1 MLRHFERAILAL
13 AETVVAE
20 RQPGGDISGVLGK
33 SVAQFLM
40 SVHARM
46 PDYLSPLFYVLVLI
60 FNASPLLR
68 KGKFFH
74 QLSLG
79 DRLSELDTWRR
90 SRIEVRRRFV
100 EFYGSLGVFGL
111 YSDLYGTDYKH
122 DQLPT
127 GKRAQSR

>member
-1 MLRHFERAILAL
+1 MLRQFERAILAL
-13 AETVVAE
+13 GETVVSE
-20 RQPGGDISGVLGK
+20 RLPEGDAVGALGK
-33 SVAQFLM
+33 NVAQFLM

-46 PDYLSPLFYVLVLI
+46 PDYLSPLFYILVLF

-74 QLSLG
+74 QLSVG
-79 DRLSELDTWRR
+79 DRLAELDRWRR

-100 EFYGSLGVFGL
+100 EFYGSLAVFGL
-111 YSDLYGTDYKH
+111 YSDLYGKDYQH